1 MTSRKENR
9 NSSSSM
15 FFKIGILKNFTFHSK
30 TSVLESLFDKV
41 GGLRALLLA
50 NTSGGYFWK

>member
-9 NSSSSM
+9 NSRSSM
-15 FFKIGILKNFTFHSK
+15 FFKIGILKNFTFYSK
-30 TSVLESLFDKV
+30 TSVLDSLFNKV
-41 GGLRALLLA
+41 GGLRALFLP